1 MNSQKNLEII
11 SSITRHNKHH
21 CRCSVNATKARGG
34 RDSNQ
39 RERERER
46 ERERSS
52 RNETKAYNNT
62 RPREERRGGRIESNR
77 IESNQIKSNQ
87 IKSNYQRERERERGH
102 KQDETKKHSF
112 NKQIPATVASNSNM
126 ERSLKISIAVLMT
139 INITGTLFFVLIF
152 VGCSFFVFVYFS
164 LCF

>member
-46 ERERSS
+46 SS

-77 IESNQIKSNQ
+77 IKSNQIKSNQ
-87 IKSNYQRERERERGH
+87 IELSEREREREDTNKT
-102 KQDETKKHSF
+102 KQRSTRST
-112 NKQIPATVASNSNM
+112 NKYQQQSQAIAIWNAPLKS
-126 ERSLKISIAVLMT
+126 RSR
-139 INITGTLFFVLIF
+139 
-152 VGCSFFVFVYFS
+152 Y
-164 LCF
+164 